1 MLSPP
6 GQRPLRRD
14 PPAAARVLG
23 GSCCSVVDYPIA
35 KALDYQF
42 KLAEL
47 PISMHALKTAL
58 YRCFFVVIM
67 LVGPACAGFAQAG
80 PPTSTAAASSFV
92 QQILSQA
99 GSPSSVSVSFQSIS
113 VLPMDQQESVQNAIF
128 TGFRDAGVRLVKPE
142 MTQVQVQ
149 IAFSED
155 FQGYLWIATIQRGA
169 ARKLVMHRFARAEH
183 LMSSRAPQLTLRKEV
198 ILQQSTPILDFY
210 QDRRTLALLEPE
222 QISIYTSDDG
232 RWRLRYTLAITHAKP
247 WPRDLRGRLQVN
259 GSQLT
264 AFLPGTRCNG
274 NLSSPSLDCRAG
286 DDPWQLDQGAIAA
299 FYSPLRNFFTGILA
313 GANAGASVI
322 PFFAAATWQNGD
334 QRQWL
339 FAGIDGRARL
349 YQNELSAPAAMF
361 SAWGGNL
368 AAIHSGCGSGWQ
380 VLVSAPSDSIHPDS
394 VQAVEIAG
402 REALPVSS
410 SLELSGALQA
420 LWTTGKN
427 SETVNAVMQSPE
439 TGKYEAFTLTVSC
452 GQ

>member
-1 MLSPP
+1 
-6 GQRPLRRD
+6 
-14 PPAAARVLG
+14 
-23 GSCCSVVDYPIA
+23 
-35 KALDYQF
+35 
-42 KLAEL
+42 
-47 PISMHALKTAL
+47 MHALKTAF
-58 YRCFFVVIM
+58 YRCFFVIM
-67 LVGPACAGFAQAG
+67 LVGPACAAATQSDAQS
-80 PPTSTAAASSFV
+80 PPVAAADFV
-92 QQILSQA
+92 QQILARA
-99 GSPSSVSVSFQSIS
+99 GSPSAVSVSFQSIS
-113 VLPMDQQESVQNAIF
+113 VLPTDLQESVQNAIF
-128 TGFRDAGVRLVKPE
+128 TGFRNAGVRLVKPE
-142 MTQVQVQ
+142 MTQVQVE
-149 IAFSED
+149 ITFSED
-155 FQGYLWIATIQRGA
+155 FQGYLWIAAIQQGA
-169 ARKLVMHRFARAEH
+169 NRKLVMKRVARAEH
-183 LMSSRAPQLTLRKEV
+183 LMSSRAPQLTLRKNV
-198 ILQQSTPILDFY
+198 ILQQDTPILDFY

-232 RWRLRYTLAITHAKP
+232 RWRLRYTLAVTHAQP
-247 WPRDLRGRLQVN
+247 WPRDLRGRLQVS

-274 NLSSPSLDCRAG
+274 NLSSPTLDCRAS
-286 DDPWQLDQGAIAA
+286 DDPWQLDQGAMAA

-313 GANAGASVI
+313 GPNAGASVI
-322 PFFAAATWQNGD
+322 PFFAAASWQNGD

-339 FAGIDGRARL
+339 FTGTDGRARL
-349 YQNELSAPAAMF
+349 YQNELSAPAALF

-368 AAIHSGCGSGWQ
+368 AVIHSGCGSGWQ

-410 SLELSGALQA
+410 TVELSGALQA